1 MKYSHFLENY
11 RIFTKGNET
20 PELIHLWCGLTAL
33 AGAIE
38 KRMWIDQKFFKL
50 YFNLYV
56 LLLAPAGVAAK
67 STSMGV
73 ALRML
78 REAGMNLMEG
88 SILKEKIIEDLESIE
103 RSYAAPTGN
112 FNHSSVTFVS
122 NELNV
127 LLSSGA
133 DMIKFLVD
141 IFDRDD
147 SYVYKTKKSGSYE
160 IKYPYFN
167 LISAAVPQW
176 FSEYMSSDMGAT
188 GLLAR
193 FIIVY
198 EEHKRGKVPMPV
210 ITPEQEEARVRCMD
224 TIYAL
229 GQMYGEMLM
238 SKEAR
243 DFFCE
248 WYMKQDSNVSDD
260 YRLNSYFE
268 RRNKI
273 HILKIAALMALG
285 DLRTSIE
292 LIDFERAIHLLEKT
306 EVKIRLAYIMT
317 GGNKLTPYIH
327 QVLNLLDTNNGQ
339 VKMATIV
346 QMLYHEL
353 DIEEIK
359 KLISTM
365 EDMNEARKCRKEEE
379 VWLVKTSK

>member
-1 MKYSHFLENY
+1 MKYNAFLENY
-11 RIFTKGNET
+11 RRYTQGNET
-20 PELIHLWCGLTAL
+20 PELIHIWCGLAAL

-50 YFNLYV
+50 YFNLYI

-67 STSMGV
+67 STSMGI
-73 ALRML
+73 ALKML
-78 REAGMNLMEG
+78 KEAGLNIMEG
-88 SILKEKIIEDLESIE
+88 SILKEKIIEDLETLE

-127 LLSSGA
+127 LLASGV

-141 IFDRDD
+141 IYDRDD
-147 SYVYKTKKSGSYE
+147 TYVYKTKKSGSYE

-167 LISAAVPQW
+167 MLAAAVPQW
-176 FSEYMSSDMGAT
+176 FGDNMATDMGAT

-193 FIIVY
+193 FIIIY
-198 EEHKRGKVPMPV
+198 EEQKRGKVPRLR
-210 ITPEQEEARVRCMD
+210 ITPEQEEARARCMD

-229 GQMYGEMLM
+229 TQMHGEMGITP
-238 SKEAR
+238 EAEE
-243 DFFCE
+243 FFCT
-248 WYMKQDSNVSDD
+248 WYMKQDSNVSND

-273 HILKIAALMALG
+273 HILKVAALMALG
-285 DLRTSIE
+285 DVRTQIE
-292 LIDFERAIHLLEKT
+292 VIDFERAIHLLERT
-306 EVKIRLAYIMT
+306 EVKMRLAYIMS

-327 QVLNLLDTNNGQ
+327 QVLNMLDKNKGR
-339 VKMATIV
+339 MPMFEIV
-346 QMLYHEL
+346 QLLYHEL
-353 DIEEIK
+353 DIEDVK

-365 EDMNEARKCRKEEE
+365 EDMHAVKKVITEDGK
-379 VWLVKTSK
+379 WLVKT